1 MLTDTLMAIGAVIVA
16 VLGWWANNR
25 RIARNAKQEGREEAE
40 QTARRLDHENAAAIR
55 KRAAAPKRVQ
65 STTDKRGF
73 RD

>member
-1 MLTDTLMAIGAVIVA
+1 MLMDTLFAIGAGIVA
-16 VLGWWANNR
+16 ILGWWANNR

-55 KRAAAPKRVQ
+55 DRARNTKRVQ
-65 STTDKRGF
+65 PKNDKRGF